1 MPTLAAYGSAT
12 CVSIAFNSPATLFVT
27 RDEDSPDTIAR
38 PFGREALL
46 VQLDSAIREGKP
58 NITLFVLLSRK
69 FL

>member
-38 PFGREALL
+38 PFREAPL